1 MAKLF
6 ISATTKGLK
15 SYRTAAAAKLRQ
27 LGHDVVVQDEFPMV
41 HEKIAPMLAER
52 IAPCDAVILLIGPVF
67 GARPADWPSELPWRS
82 YTQLEYDIA
91 LELQKPVFR
100 FIATEAAELDS
111 VESGADPHQP
121 LQAEY
126 VRSMADYLYWT
137 FSSQDELL
145 TALGKS
151 HLAGFARHNLP
162 QVSLGTLFKGR
173 RDTLQDLHRTLVR
186 RAANKAVITA
196 NQTIAGMGG
205 VGKTRLTLEYAWQYC
220 SEYSARLYV
229 KADSP
234 SSLRRN
240 LAELAG
246 TLQVPVVA
254 SLDEQL
260 QAVLNWL
267 QTNARWLLILDN
279 VDTEA
284 GKDAVL
290 DFLPQLTKG
299 HVLITSR
306 LATWTGTTEQI
317 ALDVLSEPAAV
328 EFLLERTANQ
338 RSPAAADAAD
348 AAALAR
354 QLGYLPLALE
364 QAGAF
369 IARHALSFAAYSRSW
384 EAQEHRVLGWSK
396 DLLGRYDRSVL
407 TTWSVTFEQLDS
419 DGRGLLHLLCWLAPD
434 PIPVSLIEQ
443 QRHTGT
449 EEPVDSEAGIANLVA
464 YSFLKRS
471 EDKQSVSMHR
481 LVQEICEYHLPE
493 GVKRGELERSLRM
506 LNDFCTG
513 DVQDVRT
520 WPAMYTPAYPH
531 LLRIVASADRAG
543 ITEPTARLMNA
554 VAIYLNQ
561 RADFTEAEPLYRR
574 ALSIYESSYGWDH
587 PHVAGGLNNLASLL
601 YVTNRHSEAEPLYR
615 RALSISES
623 SYGPDHPQVA
633 TRLNNLAE
641 LLRVTNRLSE
651 AEPLYRR
658 ALSISESSYGPDHPE
673 VANRLNNLAGLLLA
687 TNRLSEAEPMFRR
700 ALSIFESSY
709 GPDHPEVATCLKNL
723 ASLLYVTNRLSE
735 AEPMFRRALSISES
749 SYGPDHP
756 DVAIRLNNLANL
768 LCATNRLSEAEPLY
782 RRALSIYESS
792 YGPDHPQVAVALNNL
807 AELLRETNRVSEAEP
822 LARRALSISE
832 SSYGPDHPEVATNL
846 NNLAGLLR
854 ATNRLSEAEPLYRRA
869 LSIDESSYGP
879 DHPEVATDLNNLAGL
894 LRATNRHSEAEPL
907 YRRALSILVRFQVE
921 TGHEHPHVA
930 AAREN
935 YEELLGELGL
945 DAAATESRLRSALNP
960 K

>member
-6 ISATTKGLK
+6 ISSTTKGLK
-15 SYRTAAAAKLRQ
+15 SYRVAAAEKLRQ
-27 LGHDVVVQDEFPMV
+27 LGHDVVVEETFPMV
-41 HEKIAPMLAER
+41 HLKLTSMLAER

-67 GARPADWPSELPWRS
+67 GARPVDWPPELPWRS
-82 YTQLEYDIA
+82 YTQLEYDIG

-137 FSSQDELL
+137 FSSQGELL
-145 TALGKS
+145 TALEDS
-151 HLAGFARHNLP
+151 HLDGFARYNLP

-173 RDTLQDLHRTLVR
+173 RDTLQELHRTLVR

-205 VGKTRLTLEYAWQYC
+205 VGKTRLTLEYAWKYC

-267 QTNARWLLILDN
+267 QKNARWLLILDN

-290 DFLPQLTKG
+290 DLLPQLTIG

-317 ALDVLSEPAAV
+317 ALDVLSESAAV

-338 RSPAAADAAD
+338 RSPAEADAAD

-369 IARHALSFAAYSRSW
+369 IVRHALSFAAYSRRW
-384 EAQEHRVLGWSK
+384 EAQEHMVLGWSK

-434 PIPVSLIEQ
+434 PIPVSLIQQ
-443 QRHTGT
+443 QRQTGA

-471 EDKQSVSMHR
+471 EDRQSVSMHR
-481 LVQEICEYHLPE
+481 LVQEIALQQLAQPAESGLFRQLISAACRLFWRRKAPAD
-493 GVKRGELERSLRM
+493 RTRWLQRSLRM

-513 DVQDVRT
+513 DAQDVRT

-531 LLRIVASADRAG
+531 LLRIMASADRAG
-543 ITEPTARLMNA
+543 IAEPTARLMDQ
-554 VAIYLNQ
+554 VASYLKQ
-561 RADFTEAEPLYRR
+561 RADF
-574 ALSIYESSYGWDH
+574 
-587 PHVAGGLNNLASLL
+587 
-601 YVTNRHSEAEPLYR
+601 
-615 RALSISES
+615 
-623 SYGPDHPQVA
+623 
-633 TRLNNLAE
+633 
-641 LLRVTNRLSE
+641 
-651 AEPLYRR
+651 
-658 ALSISESSYGPDHPE
+658 
-673 VANRLNNLAGLLLA
+673 
-687 TNRLSEAEPMFRR
+687 
-700 ALSIFESSY
+700 
-709 GPDHPEVATCLKNL
+709 
-723 ASLLYVTNRLSE
+723 
-735 AEPMFRRALSISES
+735 
-749 SYGPDHP
+749 
-756 DVAIRLNNLANL
+756 
-768 LCATNRLSEAEPLY
+768 
-782 RRALSIYESS
+782 
-792 YGPDHPQVAVALNNL
+792 AV
-807 AELLRETNRVSEAEP
+807 
-822 LARRALSISE
+822 
-832 SSYGPDHPEVATNL
+832 
-846 NNLAGLLR
+846 
-854 ATNRLSEAEPLYRRA
+854 AEPLYRRA

-879 DHPEVATDLNNLAGL
+879 DHPQVAGCLNNLAL
-894 LRATNRHSEAEPL
+894 LLSATNRHSEAEPL
-907 YRRALSILVRFQVE
+907 YRRALSIFESSYGPSHPAVATDLNNLANLLYATNRHSEAEPLYRRALSIDELSYGPDHPVVATGLNNLAELLSVTNRLSEAEPLFRRALSIFESSYGPSHPEVATGLNNLAELLRATNRLSEAEPLYRRALMIKESSYGPSHPAVATGLNNLANLLYATNRHSEAEPLYRRALSIFESSYGPSHPEVATGLNNLAELLRATNRLSEAEPMYRRALSIDESTYEPDNPNIALSAYNLAMCLSDSNSHEEALVLFIRVLSILVRFRVK
-921 TGHEHPHVA
+921 TGEEHPQFEGVKRNIGRFFGKLGMVEA
-930 AAREN
+930 EW
-935 YEELLGELGL
+935 ELLMQKFVSDALG
-945 DAAATESRLRSALNP
+945 
-960 K
+960 